1 MELAP
6 LLATIQ
12 INLDVESFANHMKDI
27 HDHILDELQKKNQSD
42 K

>member
-6 LLATIQ
+6 LLARIQ

-27 HDHILDELQKKNQSD
+27 YDHILDELQNKNQSD